1 MWLHGQQPESDMGFL
16 RSFVAG
22 CLLMGASSASAQS
35 LDRPLLVVASPEATG
50 FFSRAVMV
58 VVPSDSGHVGFM
70 INRATRTTVASAF
83 PDEPDS
89 AKVIEPIY
97 LGGPREAQ
105 SMYAVLR
112 RDPGE
117 GSRKLFGDV
126 FVTVSG
132 ATVDRILKESP
143 HEARYFAGFAAWD
156 AGELAREIGEGDWLV
171 TEAEESAVFTQNPEA
186 LWGELLKRI
195 RSTY

>member
-1 MWLHGQQPESDMGFL
+1 CQRSDCRAFPTR
-16 RSFVAG
+16 RSSD
-22 CLLMGASSASAQS
+22 LAQS
-35 LDRPLLVVASPEATG
+35 L
-50 FFSRAVMV
+50 
-58 VVPSDSGHVGFM
+58 
-70 INRATRTTVASAF
+70 
-83 PDEPDS
+83 
-89 AKVIEPIY
+89 
-97 LGGPREAQ
+97 
-105 SMYAVLR
+105 YAVLR
-112 RDPGE
+112 RGPGD

-132 ATVDRILKESP
+132 ATVDRILRESP

-171 TEAEESAVFTQNPEA
+171 TEAQESALFHQHPDA